1 MAESFPNLARDIN
14 LQVEEA
20 EQAPNRVKP
29 KKSLSIHNTTKLLN
43 IKDMGKILKT
53 TKEEFH
59 LTYEK
64 KHFE

>member
-29 KKSLSIHNTTKLLN
+29 NKSLSIHIITKLLN

-64 KHFE
+64 NHFE